1 MFVGIRSI
9 AVKFLLN
16 KASEAEIA
24 EHLLNCDTDFVPPLS
39 ERVDVADYAKKIAQ
53 KALRIEAWSGRT
65 LVGIVAVYCNDQ
77 ATCIAY
83 ITSVSVLK
91 DWTGEGVATQLLDQC
106 VRHVQEMGMQQIR
119 LEVTSENLPAIKLYE
134 KRGFSVENVNELVV
148 SMRLLI
154 ESGEKHDQ

>member
-1 MFVGIRSI
+1 VFVGIRSI

-39 ERVDVADYAKKIAQ
+39 ERVEVKDYAKKIVQ
-53 KALRIEAWSGRT
+53 KASRFEAWSGPT

-77 ATCIAY
+77 ATGIAY

-91 DWTGEGVATQLLDQC
+91 DWTGKGIATQLLGQC
-106 VRHVQEMGMQQIR
+106 VRHVKEMGMQQVR

-134 KRGFSVENVNELVV
+134 KSGFSVEKVNESFVG
-148 SMRLLI
+148 MNLLI